1 MSLQHPRSSLS
12 DNTRRRIRRLSP
24 LDIIRLNSLDC
35 ANSPADVVKE
45 LIENSLDAGA
55 TVVKVFYSYYGYREI
70 AVYDNGSG
78 ISNRDDSFE
87 VIANSNC
94 TSKIRIYDEI
104 FSARTYGFRGN
115 ALMWISLKGELQ
127 IFSRGSEDAQVMRA
141 IYVNGGLFSIVS
153 IRTEDEEYV
162 LRSFVGHTNIDVS
175 GRFTIMVVSNFG
187 DSLHEIEMFPS
198 AQRSELEDTVKRYA
212 IPHYDKEFLL
222 YDTDMNIPILTLE
235 ERPSIYDRLFDV
247 RRDIF
252 TSGYV
257 EGGQA
262 KAPSDA
268 LAGALSHLIT
278 RSTTLYISEKEIL
291 QSPFYVAIKNKYE
304 SRRSLSTCASSV
316 SIESHDTTTYT
327 AQVSSVYPANTKDT
341 RSPKAPRV
349 LGPDQYE
356 TPKRTSSAPAFLGP
370 PIVSTLPPVPDTLW
384 YTDAVTRG
392 DKSAQVRLVPQL
404 TPLLLASY
412 STRYLRLSETSAG
425 LEKQLHLKHCRST
438 RDFGHHCL
446 SRHSYVAALQ
456 IFIYASNPIIHPM
469 TRKKSQQS
477 ALINSLVTGKT
488 MVNANLA
495 ILLYYNKRPVI
506 SKRLFNGIHACINSY
521 FKEIY
526 GPNLLLIVMESVQGT
541 CFCDLDRT
549 PEKKFITFGKYIGR
563 LIQERILKLLSSIFS
578 RNLGR
583 KRVRLNEH
591 QRLLA
596 KANMFGDSLDI
607 GASASSHAL
616 RLLGGLHG
624 VARMDPAKL
633 LDFDYRLNLFFEKC
647 TQYLYERIFEG
658 AAGGEYHSGVT
669 NLDSRAATRHINNNV
684 IVKTIKLYREEFK
697 TFDPYALA
705 HRSVSKE
712 VLNHDGPYCQTL
724 TSKRSLMGEQD
735 SSQKDRTIES
745 RSSRQIESHKGTQP
759 CKLSKVTTDIMK
771 RVLGCDFHAIRSLNN
786 PVRKNYKA
794 LFLSTYLLYGSQYAL
809 IKSFILMRPDLISGI
824 LQLAP
829 HVTHSFKSS
838 PSVSLS
844 VLATIFNSI
853 NLAPT
858 PTAVQ
863 YSKVYPLSNCQES
876 SDWVSEA
883 KFMAKHPSSSVFAL
897 RSRKARHSLQNKQ
910 KVNRIVPFSS
920 STSKLVGSAPG
931 VQLPETVS
939 SQPDTFYVPA
949 MTASMAS
956 PLLEYLTQFTIK
968 TTPSTSCQD
977 DCTDISEVPL
987 REPVGL
993 STSSES
999 SRSPS
1004 LSTSRRV
1011 RPKLSSLT
1019 IPSDDTSALGKAE
1032 AQCDSESQEHDALDC
1047 CEIFDPISEAEKSIE
1062 SVVEQ
1067 RNLTLSA
1074 ETYQEDNYHKLK
1086 KFTRIFDFDVIRS
1099 RFHHLENHIIFILEE
1114 ELKEKRPIS
1123 HILGPSPREAQA
1135 IKEKQKVLVN
1145 SSGKRRLFTE
1155 ADIKTMGKQRLDA
1168 MSDAIST
1175 SEPISLAR
1183 INSYIQSQKTLI
1195 SKAELNIG
1203 NLINIDGTIVAY
1215 YNLDNYCCNL
1225 NATRVTTKVFKII
1238 LLKYWLGNA
1247 VKSLYDPSVSFHK
1260 VPLMHVPA
1268 HYNIL
1273 VETFVDLFVAVGIG
1287 VSVADNRVAVAS
1299 TKATGMASIPS
1310 QICIQLLVHPLLLV
1324 SEYYQCFRL
1333 LFEANK
1339 TAVPTESDFEQFLSK
1354 IQLLLF
1360 YDHLEAP
1367 EPISIGKHKTLRKR
1381 LGVLTHGHPIRIEY
1395 LKDINYTIPY
1405 SSEIIRSFIHYYCEF
1420 LAIHFIRVA
1429 YESQSVEVI
1438 KAYFR
1443 LIIDHLAVEDLDTP
1457 YKMPIYTENEAP
1469 TIDQAL

>member
-1 MSLQHPRSSLS
+1 MSLQHASGSPSG
-12 DNTRRRIRRLSP
+12 DIRQHIKRLSP

-70 AVYDNGSG
+70 AVYDNGLG
-78 ISNRDDSFE
+78 ISGYDDSFE

-104 FSARTYGFRGN
+104 FSVRTYGFRGN

-127 IFSRGSEDAQVMRA
+127 IFSRGSDDAKVMRA

-162 LRSFVGHTNIDVS
+162 LRSFVGHTTIDVS

-187 DSLHEIEMFPS
+187 DSRRETEMSPS
-198 AQRSELEDTVKRYA
+198 TQRSELEDTVKRYA

-222 YDTDMNIPILTLE
+222 YDTDMNIPILALE
-235 ERPSIYDRLFDV
+235 KRPSIYDRLFDI

-252 TSGYV
+252 TSGHV

-262 KAPSDA
+262 RAPSDTPT
-268 LAGALSHLIT
+268 GAPSHLIT

-291 QSPFYVAIKNKYE
+291 QSPFYVAIKNKHE
-304 SRRSLSTCASSV
+304 SRRSLSTCASSI
-316 SIESHDTTTYT
+316 SIENHDTATCTTR
-327 AQVSSVYPANTKDT
+327 VSSTCTARARDA
-341 RSPKAPRV
+341 RSPETFRV
-349 LGPDQYE
+349 VNLDQRE
-356 TPKRTSSAPAFLGP
+356 TLKRTSSAPASLGSP
-370 PIVSTLPPVPDTLW
+370 VMSTLPPVPDTLW
-384 YTDAVTRG
+384 YTDAVTKG
-392 DKSAQVRLVPQL
+392 DKSAQIRLVPQL

-412 STRYLRLSETSAG
+412 STGSLHLSETSAAPG
-425 LEKQLHLKHCRST
+425 KQLHLKHCRFIRELS
-438 RDFGHHCL
+438 HHCP
-446 SRHSYVAALQ
+446 SHHSYVAALQ
-456 IFIYASNPIIHPM
+456 ISIHASNPLIHPIA
-469 TRKKSQQS
+469 RKNSQQT

-488 MVNANLA
+488 MMNANLA
-495 ILLYYNKRPVI
+495 VLLYYNKRPVI
-506 SKRLFNGIHACINSY
+506 SKRLFDGIHACINAY
-521 FKEIY
+521 FKEIC
-526 GPNLLLIVMESVQGT
+526 GPSLLLIIMESVQGT

-549 PEKKFITFGKYIGR
+549 PEKKFITFGKYIGK
-563 LIQERILKLLSSIFS
+563 LIQERILRLLSSIFS
-578 RNLGR
+578 KNLGR

-607 GASASSHAL
+607 GASTNSHAL

-624 VARMDPAKL
+624 VARMDSAKL
-633 LDFDYRLNLFFEKC
+633 LDFDYRLSLFFEKC

-658 AAGGEYHSGVT
+658 AAGSEYHSGVT

-697 TFDPYALA
+697 TFDPYALV
-705 HRSVSKE
+705 HRNVSE
-712 VLNHDGPYCQTL
+712 EIMGHNGPHCQTL
-724 TSKRSLMGEQD
+724 TSNRSPMGEQG
-735 SSQKDRTIES
+735 SCRKSHTIEA
-745 RSSRQIESHKGTQP
+745 RSPGQTGSHKSAQS
-759 CKLSKVTTDIMK
+759 CKISKVTTDIMK
-771 RVLGCDFHAIRSLNN
+771 RVLGCDFHTIRSLNN
-786 PVRKNYKA
+786 PVKKNYKA

-809 IKSFILMRPDLISGI
+809 IKSFTLMRPDLITGI

-829 HVTHSFKSS
+829 HVGHSLNYGSG
-838 PSVSLS
+838 VSLS
-844 VLATIFNSI
+844 VLAAIFNSI
-853 NLAPT
+853 NSSSA
-858 PTAVQ
+858 PTAVR
-863 YSKVYPLSNCQES
+863 YSKVYALSSCQES

-883 KFMAKHPSSSVFAL
+883 KFVARNPSSNVFAL
-897 RSRKARHSLQNKQ
+897 RSRHTRHSLQGKQ
-910 KVNRIVPFSS
+910 KNSHIAPPPS
-920 STSKLVGSAPG
+920 STVKLVGSAPD

-939 SQPDTFYVPA
+939 SRLDTSYIPTI
-949 MTASMAS
+949 TASMAS
-956 PLLEYLTQFTIK
+956 PLLEYLTQFATK
-968 TTPSTSCQD
+968 TAHPTSYQD

-987 REPVGL
+987 HEPAGL

-1004 LSTSRRV
+1004 LSTSRRP

-1019 IPSDDTSALGKAE
+1019 IPSDDTSNMGKTE
-1032 AQCDSESQEHDALDC
+1032 AQCNSESQEHDALEY
-1047 CEIFDPISEAEKSIE
+1047 CEIFNPISEAEKSIE
-1062 SVVEQ
+1062 SVVKQ
-1067 RNLTLSA
+1067 RDLTLSS
-1074 ETYQEDNYHKLK
+1074 EDYQEDNYYKLK
-1086 KFTRIFDFDVIRS
+1086 RFTRVFDLDVIRS
-1099 RFHHLENHIIFILEE
+1099 RFHHLENHVILVLEE

-1123 HILGPSPREAQA
+1123 HILGPSPREARA
-1135 IKEKQKVLVN
+1135 AKEKQKTLVD
-1145 SSGKRRLFTE
+1145 SSGKREIFTE

-1260 VPLMHVPA
+1260 VPLMRVPA
-1268 HYNIL
+1268 HYNVLI
-1273 VETFVDLFVAVGIG
+1273 ETFIDLFVAVGIG
-1287 VSVADNRVAVAS
+1287 VSVADNRVVAAS
-1299 TKATGMASIPS
+1299 TKVTGMAPIPS
-1310 QICIQLLVHPLLLV
+1310 QICIQLLIHPLLLV

-1367 EPISIGKHKTLRKR
+1367 DPISIGKHKALRKK
-1381 LGVLTHGHPIRIEY
+1381 LGVLTYGHPIRIEC

-1405 SSEIIRSFIHYYCEF
+1405 SNKTIKLFIHYYCEF
-1420 LAIHFIRVA
+1420 LATHFIRVA
-1429 YESQSVEVI
+1429 YESQSAEVI
-1438 KAYFR
+1438 RAYFR
-1443 LIIDHLAVEDLDTP
+1443 LVIDHLSVEDLDTP

-1469 TIDQAL
+1469 AIDQTL